1 MSRRKPSFALL
12 FSSGFILLLLCFEFL
27 DEFVFGVGEAAWPLI
42 RTDLGLNYI
51 QIGILL
57 SLPGIIGSLV
67 EMPLFILGD
76 IIRPD
81 GSGYRRRIIL
91 AAGGVFAFSLLL
103 TALSRS
109 FFPLLASFILFNPAS
124 GGFVSLSQASLMDAE
139 PSRREQNMARWTF
152 AGSLGVVIGPLMLGA
167 AVTLGLGWRSLYYG
181 FAVVSVLLVGFAW
194 RFRFLPGGQSDAER
208 AVPSGFWDGLKNGLQ
223 ALRRREVLRWL
234 VLVEFSNLML
244 DVLYGFLALYFVDVA
259 GVTPAQASLGVA
271 VWAGVG
277 LLGDFLLIPLL
288 ERLSGLA
295 YLRVSVLLE
304 LILFPA
310 FLLAPDLP
318 VKLVLLGMLGFFNS
332 GWYAILQ
339 AQLYATMPGQS
350 GTSIAVNNIGGI
362 FGSLI
367 PFAIGFIAQRYN
379 LQAAMWLLLLGPL
392 ALWVGI
398 PRRQKNTPIPIGRT
412 QS

>member
-1 MSRRKPSFALL
+1 MRQFNRI
-12 FSSGFILLLLCFEFL
+12 SSGFILLLLCIEFL
-27 DEFVFGVGEAAWPLI
+27 DEFVFGAGEAAWPLI
-42 RTDLGLNYI
+42 RTDLGLNYV

-57 SLPGIIGSLV
+57 SLPRIIGSLV

-76 IIRPD
+76 IVRPD

-91 AAGGVFAFSLLL
+91 AGGTVFAFSLLL

-109 FFPLLASFILFNPAS
+109 FLPLLASFILFNPAS

-139 PSRREQNMARWTF
+139 PTRREQNMARWTF
-152 AGSLGVVIGPLMLGA
+152 AGSLGVVIGPLMLGVA
-167 AVTLGLGWRSLYYG
+167 AMLGLGWRSLYLVL
-181 FAVVSVLLVGFAW
+181 AIISVLLLGLAW
-194 RFRFLPGGQSDAER
+194 RFRFSLGSQSDPER
-208 AVPSGFWDGLKNGLQ
+208 AVLGGFWEGLKNGLH
-223 ALRRREVLRWL
+223 ALRRRDVLRWL
-234 VLVEFSNLML
+234 VLLEFSDLML
-244 DVLYGFLALYFVDVA
+244 DVLYGFLALYLVDVA

-295 YLRVSVLLE
+295 YLKVSVLLE
-304 LILFPA
+304 MLLFPA
-310 FLLAPDLP
+310 FLLAPGLP
-318 VKLVLLGMLGFFNS
+318 VKLALLGMLGFFNS

-350 GTSIAVNNIGGI
+350 GTSIAVNNIAGL

-367 PFAIGFIAQRYN
+367 PLVIGWIAQRYN
-379 LQAAMWLLLLGPL
+379 LQVAMWLLLLGPL

-398 PRRQKNTPIPIGRT
+398 PRRHNNGSIPTERT
-412 QS
+412 LS